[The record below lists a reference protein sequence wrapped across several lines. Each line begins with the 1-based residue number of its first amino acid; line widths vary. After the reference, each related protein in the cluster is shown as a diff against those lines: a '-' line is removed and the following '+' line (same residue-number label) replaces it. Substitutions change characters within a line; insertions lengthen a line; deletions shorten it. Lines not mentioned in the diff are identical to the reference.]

1 MGMLK
6 RNWFTGIV
14 NSYIPC
20 KNYHF
25 VTVSCKNLAIMSKIY
40 YPVIIKFTTS
50 RLPMGVEI
58 MSKAFSNWVK
68 ISNS

>member
-1 MGMLK
+1 MGTFK

-25 VTVSCKNLAIMSKIY
+25 VTVSCKNLAIMSKILL
-40 YPVIIKFTTS
+40 IIKFTTS
-50 RLPMGVEI
+50 RLPMWVEI

>member
-1 MGMLK
+1 MGMFK

-14 NSYIPC
+14 YSYIPC

-40 YPVIIKFTTS
+40 
-50 RLPMGVEI
+50 RL
-58 MSKAFSNWVK
+58 
-68 ISNS
+68 

>member
-1 MGMLK
+1 MGTFK
-6 RNWFTGIV
+6 RNGFTGIV

-40 YPVIIKFTTS
+40 WFYNSQHQDYPWEWK
-50 RLPMGVEI
+50 
-58 MSKAFSNWVK
+58 
-68 ISNS
+68 